1 MSREQILKLL
11 KVAIITTAILLI
23 FEILFSIDKINEF
36 FNSWITSSKGWVVY
50 LIVWVIMFLQVT
62 ILNIPA
68 YVVLSACVGI
78 GMQTLSVTYILVVL
92 SAYMCGCVLAY
103 WFGRWFGVKAV
114 RWCAGSQ
121 EDFEKWCKVINEK
134 GKWWYLVSVVLPVF
148 PDDLLCIVVGS
159 VKFNF
164 WFYFTAN
171 LIGRGIGLVTMLL
184 VLEFI
189 GLTSSEFPY
198 MIIVWGVALL
208 SEIVAYFAVKRK
220 KIK

>member
-1 MSREQILKLL
+1 MSKEQILKLL
-11 KVAIITTAILLI
+11 KVAIITTAILLV
-23 FEILFSIDKINEF
+23 FEIVFSIDAVNEF
-36 FNSWITSSKGWVVY
+36 FNSWIKSSKGWVVY

-103 WFGRWFGVKAV
+103 WFGRCFGVKAV

-121 EDFEKWCKVINEK
+121 EDFDKWCKVINEK
-134 GKWWYLVSVVLPVF
+134 GKWWYLASVVLPVF

-164 WFYFTAN
+164 WFYFIAN

-198 MIIVWGVALL
+198 MIIVWGVVLL
-208 SEIVAYFAVKRK
+208 GEIVDYFVVKRRK
-220 KIK
+220 K

>member
-50 LIVWVIMFLQVT
+50 LIVWIIMFLQVT

-121 EDFEKWCKVINEK
+121 EDFDKWCKVINEK
-134 GKWWYLVSVVLPVF
+134 GKGWYLVSVVLPVF

-164 WFYFTAN
+164 WFYFIAN

-208 SEIVAYFAVKRK
+208 SEIVAYFVVKRK
-220 KIK
+220 K